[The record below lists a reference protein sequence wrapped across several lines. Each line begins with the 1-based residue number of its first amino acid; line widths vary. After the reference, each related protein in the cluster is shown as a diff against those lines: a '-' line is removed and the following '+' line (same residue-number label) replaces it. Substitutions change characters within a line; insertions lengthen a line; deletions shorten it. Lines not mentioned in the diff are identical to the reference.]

1 MPPLREACTPASSEI
16 NPHKSRAQSR
26 FRVYIHVVWLDF
38 CLMIAMCKRLHIDHA
53 GVSSAN
59 VRIPFCGGCMRTL
72 KLTIALCF
80 LSSLAL
86 AQVNIAGGTA
96 GNWGPSYGVVVVP
109 YVPLITTPSVSL
121 STYAPSP
128 AGASS
133 TAFGAVA
140 GATNSTLS
148 LPVTSS
154 SGTYTTPEWY
164 GASST
169 SESGEAPR
177 EHHAERGG
185 K

>member
-1 MPPLREACTPASSEI
+1 
-16 NPHKSRAQSR
+16 
-26 FRVYIHVVWLDF
+26 
-38 CLMIAMCKRLHIDHA
+38 
-53 GVSSAN
+53 
-59 VRIPFCGGCMRTL
+59 MRTL
-72 KLTIALCF
+72 KLTIAVVF
-80 LSSLAL
+80 FSSLAL

-133 TAFGAVA
+133 TAFGAIA

-148 LPVTSS
+148 LPLTSS

-164 GASST
+164 GASTT
-169 SESGEAPR
+169 SEAEEAPR
-177 EHHAERGG
+177 GEHHTERGG
-185 K
+185 KERAYELGLSEWQGSKGAASLVAAAGSPRKASHTYINQDVERMNDANGNVMVRGEKRHI